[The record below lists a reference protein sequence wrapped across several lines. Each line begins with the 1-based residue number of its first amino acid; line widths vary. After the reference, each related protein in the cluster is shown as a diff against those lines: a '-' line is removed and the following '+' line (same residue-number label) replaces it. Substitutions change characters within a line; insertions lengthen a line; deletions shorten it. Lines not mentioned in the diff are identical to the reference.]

1 MKSTLQSARRLL
13 AASLIAALTACGGGG
28 GSHPTPVIPG
38 GGSNTTTSSALVST
52 LVPNANLA
60 KATQAGQPT
69 GIDGIV
75 MHVIVSMKDARG
87 LADYARGAND
97 PGDARYR
104 QWLNATQIGDRFGAS
119 PSDYKAVANYF
130 AGYGLK
136 VGGFKARLGLT
147 VAGSQ
152 KAFENALGTT
162 FVAYRA
168 PDGRAMYGPSG
179 SIHFAKPL
187 PVSSI
192 DNAVA
197 DPSRFRR
204 AFVRGTGGQ
213 STGGIAG
220 NTPQQVATAFDF
232 IGAYSAGYS
241 GAGIN
246 LGIIGTGPILQH
258 DFSSFKTLFGLGGA
272 ATLTQVNAQTHAAAD
287 TGGSPTATPPP
298 TTGPCNAPLPGCN
311 PEDVEAQI
319 DTEQAALA
327 RDANILFYLAYVPTE
342 CSTPGQATCAP
353 GGGLGVPYIGL
364 NEDDDSLQQAIDDN
378 DTGSNGPDILS
389 LSYGGSELGYGSFV
403 ATNPLGQWDPT
414 ALKPSEFAALSSE
427 GVAVFVASGDAGAEA
442 CARPRVPGQVDSLC
456 VQYPAGDPNVTSVGG
471 VTVPINNAGQLMGPI
486 TVWGEQTGADGGGAS
501 GGGISL
507 FIPRPNWQKGAGID
521 SVSGSTRLQPD
532 VSLLADPLTGVAT
545 VINTDFGQSIGR
557 FGGTS
562 VAAPEM
568 AAMWALVL
576 QACKNSAPCAG
587 RGTGSRPFRLGS
599 AAPYF
604 YSVYNNSAKYAS
616 AFYDV
621 TFGIN
626 GVIGCAQQPYG
637 CPPGPLPT
645 PGPGYDASLGVG
657 YDMSTGIGV
666 PFARHLIQAVVGV

>member
-1 MKSTLQSARRLL
+1 MKTTLQNGRRLL
-13 AASLIAALTACGGGG
+13 AASLIVGLTACGGGG
-28 GSHPTPVIPG
+28 GSRSTPVIPG
-38 GGSNTTTSSALVST
+38 GANNTSTSSALVST

-60 KATQAGQPT
+60 KATQAGPAT
-69 GIDGIV
+69 GIDTIV
-75 MHVIVSMKDARG
+75 MHVVVTMKDARG
-87 LADYARGAND
+87 LVDYARGAND
-97 PGDARYR
+97 PSDARYR
-104 QWLNATQIGDRFGAS
+104 QWLTATQIGDRFGAS
-119 PSDYKAVANYF
+119 PSDYKTVANYF

-136 VGGFKARLGLT
+136 AGGFKARLGLT

-152 KAFENALGTT
+152 TAFENALGTK

-168 PDGRAMYGPSG
+168 PDGRAMFGPSA
-179 SIHFAKPL
+179 SIHFSTPL

-197 DPSRFRR
+197 DPSRFKR

-213 STGGIAG
+213 NTGGVTG

-232 IGAYSAGYS
+232 TGAYSAGYT

-258 DFSSFKTLFGLGGA
+258 DFSQFKTLFGFNGA
-272 ATLTQVNAQTHAAAD
+272 ATLTQVNAQTHAASD
-287 TGGSPTATPPP
+287 TGGSPTATPPA
-298 TTGPCNAPLPGCN
+298 TTGPCNGPLPGCN
-311 PEDVEAQI
+311 PEDGEAQI

-327 RDANILFYLAYVPTE
+327 KDANILFYLAYVPKE
-342 CSTPGQATCAP
+342 CNTPGTATCAP
-353 GGGLGVPYIGL
+353 SPGLGIPLIGL
-364 NEDDDSLQQAIDDN
+364 SEDDDSLQQAIDDN

-389 LSYGGSELGYGSFV
+389 LSYGGSELGYGAFV
-403 ATNPLGQWDPT
+403 ATNPLGGWDPS
-414 ALKPSEFAALSSE
+414 ALKPSEFAALTAE
-427 GVAVFVASGDAGAEA
+427 GVAVFVSSGDAGAEE
-442 CARPRVPGQVDSLC
+442 CARPRVPGQINSLC
-456 VQYPAGDPNVTSVGG
+456 VSYPSGDPNVTSVGG

-486 TVWGEQTGADGGGAS
+486 TVWGEQTGAGGGGAS

-507 FIPRPNWQKGAGID
+507 FIPRPSWQKGVGID
-521 SVSGSTRLQPD
+521 SVTGTNRLQPD
-532 VSLLADPLTGVAT
+532 VSLLGDPLTGVAT
-545 VINTDFGQSIGR
+545 VVNADFGQSILR

-576 QACKNSAPCAG
+576 QACKNSASCAG
-587 RGTGSRPFRLGS
+587 RGAGSRPFRLGS

-604 YSVYNNSAKYAS
+604 YSAYNTPAKYAS

-626 GVIGCAQQPYG
+626 GVVGCAQQAPF

-645 PGPGYDASLGVG
+645 PGPGYDASLGTG

>member
-1 MKSTLQSARRLL
+1 MKSTLQNGRRLL
-13 AASLIAALTACGGGG
+13 AATLIAALTACGGGG
-28 GSHPTPVIPG
+28 SHPAPVIPDG
-38 GGSNTTTSSALVST
+38 GNKTTTSSALVST

-60 KATQAGQPT
+60 KATQAGPAT
-69 GIDGIV
+69 RIGAIV

-97 PGDARYR
+97 PHDARYR
-104 QWLNATQIGDRFGAS
+104 QWLTATQIGDRFGAS

-168 PDGRAMYGPSG
+168 PGGRAMFGPSG

-192 DNAVA
+192 DNAVV
-197 DPSRFRR
+197 DPSRFQR

-213 STGGIAG
+213 NSGGVTG

-232 IGAYSAGYS
+232 IGAYSAGYT

-258 DFSSFKTLFGLGGA
+258 DFSVYKTMFGFGGA
-272 ATLTQVNAQTHAAAD
+272 STLTQVNAQTHAASDA
-287 TGGSPTATPPP
+287 GGSPTATPPP
-298 TTGPCNAPLPGCN
+298 TTGPCNAPLPDCN
-311 PEDVEAQI
+311 PEDAEAQI

-327 RDANILFYLAYVPTE
+327 KDANILFYLAYVPNE
-342 CSTPGQATCAP
+342 CGTPGPATCGFGAP
-353 GGGLGVPYIGL
+353 TIGL

-389 LSYGGSELGYGSFV
+389 LSYGGSELGYGAFV
-403 ATNPLGQWDPT
+403 AANPLGQWDPT
-414 ALKPSEFAALSSE
+414 ALKPAEFAALGAE
-427 GVAVFVASGDAGAEA
+427 GVAVFVSSGDAGAEE
-442 CARPRVPGQVDSLC
+442 CARPLVPNLANSLC
-456 VQYPAGDPNVTSVGG
+456 VEYPAGDPNVTSVGG
-471 VTVPINNAGQLMGPI
+471 VTAPINNAGQLMGPI
-486 TVWGEQTGADGGGAS
+486 TVWGEQTGAGGGGAS
-501 GGGISL
+501 GGGVSL
-507 FIPRPNWQKGAGID
+507 FIPRPSWQKGIGID
-521 SVSGSTRLQPD
+521 SVSSGTRLQPD
-532 VSLLADPLTGVAT
+532 VSLLGDTATGVAT
-545 VINTDFGQSIGR
+545 VLDTDFGQQVLR

-576 QACKNSAPCAG
+576 QACKNSASCAG
-587 RGTGSRPFRLGS
+587 RGVGSRPFRLGS

-626 GVIGCAQQPYG
+626 GVVGCAQAAPG
-637 CPPGPLPT
+637 CPSGPLPT